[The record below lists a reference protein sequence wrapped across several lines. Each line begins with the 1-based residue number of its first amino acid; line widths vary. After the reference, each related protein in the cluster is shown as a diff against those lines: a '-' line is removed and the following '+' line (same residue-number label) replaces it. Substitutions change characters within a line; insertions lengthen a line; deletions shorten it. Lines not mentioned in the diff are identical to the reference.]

1 MNERVVITGMGAV
14 TPLGLTAQTSLDAV
28 FAGRSGIGPIEGFDT
43 SDMVVTI
50 GGEVR
55 GFDPS
60 GVVTPADAK
69 RLDPHALYAIA
80 AASEAIDQ
88 AFPGHRSGDP
98 LIADPTRLGVSVGS
112 SSGASTLMQEA
123 TRTLD
128 ERGPARVRPGV
139 VVYGGTDS
147 AANVLSVRYGALG
160 AAHGV
165 SATCASGAMAIGEA
179 LRTLRHGYA
188 DAMIVTS
195 GDHCANPVNMAANAN
210 IRALTRDFNA
220 EPARASRPFDA
231 ARSGFVMSSGGA
243 ALVCETERSALARGA
258 EILAVVEGY
267 GASSDA
273 HHATAP
279 HPGGEGASRAMRLAL
294 ADAGREPGD
303 VGHVNAH
310 ATSTPLGDHSEALAL
325 AAVFGGDAVPPV
337 TATKSVSGHMI
348 GVSGTFEVLVAV
360 ETLRRGLMPPTINL
374 ETLDALEGVALDVV
388 TGEARP
394 FTGDLVLTNSLGFGG
409 HNATLLIGAAR

>member
-1 MNERVVITGMGAV
+1 MNERVVITGVGAV
-14 TPLGLTAQTSLDAV
+14 TPLGLSAPTSLDAV
-28 FAGRSGIGPIEGFDT
+28 FAGQSGIARIEGFDT
-43 SDMVVTI
+43 SDMAVTI

-55 GFDPS
+55 GFDPAS
-60 GVVTPADAK
+60 VVSRADMQ

-80 AASEAIDQ
+80 AAQEAIEQ
-88 AFPGHRSGDP
+88 AFPGWGGEDP
-98 LIADPTRLGVSVGS
+98 LVADPTRLGIAVGS
-112 SSGASTLMQEA
+112 SSGAATLVQEA

-128 ERGPARVRPGV
+128 AQGPARVRPGV

-147 AANVLSVRYGALG
+147 AATVLSVRYGALG
-160 AAHGV
+160 ASHGI
-165 SATCASGAMAIGEA
+165 SATCASGAMALGEA

-210 IRALTRDFNA
+210 IRALTRDFA
-220 EPARASRPFDA
+220 TEPERASRPFDA

-258 EILAVVEGY
+258 NILATVEGY

-279 HPGGEGASRAMRLAL
+279 HPDGEGAARAMRLAL
-294 ADAGREPGD
+294 ADAGVPASA
-303 VGHVNAH
+303 VHHINAH
-310 ATSTPLGDHSEALAL
+310 ATSTPLGDRSEALAL
-325 AAVFGGDAVPPV
+325 SAVFGAEVPPV

-348 GVSGTFEVLVAV
+348 GVSGLFEVLVCV
-360 ETLRRGLMPPTINL
+360 ETLCRGLIPPTLNL
-374 ETLDALEGVALDVV
+374 ETLDVALDVV
-388 TGEARP
+388 SGSSRP
-394 FTGDLVLTNSLGFGG
+394 FEGNLVLTNSLGFGG
-409 HNATLLIGAAR
+409 HNASLLIGAA